1 MPSKRWIRKDKY
13 PDRLPGG
20 PSVCD
25 PIDPNTEVGQQR
37 IAFKEHLVK
46 SWSKGGGIHIG
57 DPMLPRCEKCNEP
70 VTYTSKRT
78 GKHWCDAHKPVP
90 RQCDKCGEPAYY
102 NSYHSRD
109 GHVHLCKDHYTAGP
123 RPLCEYLGCTK
134 PAKYEH
140 TTDGTKFCAGCWNAI
155 VHTRKASTATGAPV
169 EA

>member
-78 GKHWCDAHKPVP
+78 GKHWCDAHKPVSHK
-90 RQCDKCGEPAYY
+90 CDLCEAPA
-102 NSYHSRD
+102 SYHTRD
-109 GHVHLCKDHYTAGP
+109 GHNHW
-123 RPLCEYLGCTK
+123 CTTHK
-134 PAKYEH
+134 PVPHKCQSLDCTEPAKYVH
-140 TTDGTKFCAGCWNAI
+140 KTTGTKFCAGCW
-155 VHTRKASTATGAPV
+155 VSKKDSPCWLLGPM
-169 EA
+169 